1 MPFLLLLLIV
11 KLAFTLAIITFGAWA
26 LAEFLPVLADEARAV
41 SAGTDFEIFGQWL
54 SQALLFIARYAGMFV
69 DLVFDWLRVIGI
81 DLERGNLQGNLQDV
95 DVEAPKK
102 SSKPQF

>member
-1 MPFLLLLLIV
+1 MPFLLLLLVV

-26 LAEFLPVLADEARAV
+26 LAEFLPMLADMAV
-41 SAGTDFEIFGQWL
+41 AASAGTDFAIFGEWL
-54 SQALLFIARYAGMFV
+54 SQALLFVARYAGMFV

-81 DLERGNLQGNLQDV
+81 DLERGSLQGDLQKMN
-95 DVEAPKK
+95 VEAPEK